1 MHRPPLRPT
10 LLALASA
17 CLLVLPAFAAPV
29 ELDPPDAAANSDA
42 TSIVNVTVTAG
53 ASGAPNGFTVEWM
66 TQAVFDQLGDVW
78 PDDPADPNIQ
88 SAIFVGTPTL
98 NTQDGT
104 VTFLLSPFDSATVQL
119 GDIFDETGVQS
130 NDPNELASG
139 TSYVFRVKANGD
151 PGVTTPGNGLLP
163 ASPYSPTRS
172 CQTKAH
178 DDLEDCVH
186 TQGYWKNHPEKWP
199 VNSLKVGNV
208 IYTKNQMLLIF
219 NQPAAGNGLIS
230 LAHQLITAKL
240 NVAAGAV
247 VPAVITTAIA
257 AADAMVGN
265 RIIPPIGGGFISPSV
280 TSNLNDVL
288 EGFNSDERSHGC
300 QGTTPTRPH
309 TWGEVKAMYRY

>member
-1 MHRPPLRPT
+1 MHRPQLRPT

-29 ELDPPDAAANSDA
+29 ELDPPDANANTDA
-42 TSIVNVTVTAG
+42 TSLVNVTVTAG

-66 TQAVFDQLGDVW
+66 TQALFDQLGGW
-78 PDDPADPNIQ
+78 PADETDPNIQ
-88 SAIFVGTPTL
+88 SATFVGTPTL
-98 NTQDGT
+98 NTTDGT
-104 VTFLLSPFDSATVQL
+104 LTFLLSPYDSATVQL

-139 TSYVFRVKANGD
+139 TDYVFRVKANGD
-151 PGVTTPGNGLLP
+151 PGVSTPGGSLLP
-163 ASPYSPTRS
+163 ASPFSPTRG
-172 CQTKAH
+172 CRTKPH
-178 DDLEDCVH
+178 DDLDDCVH
-186 TQGYWKNHPEKWP
+186 TQGWWKNHPDKWP

-208 IYTKNQMLLIF
+208 IYTKNQLLLIF

-288 EGFNSDERSHGC
+288 EEFNSDERSHSCKGV
-300 QGTTPTRPH
+300 TAVRPQ
-309 TWGEVKAMYRY
+309 TWGQVKAMYRY